1 MQAQSP
7 MAAFHV
13 IFPAL
18 RIHVSQSTINILQ
31 RTDCKFEYEKRGE
44 TYLKVSWVVL
54 GFLTYLKRSH
64 VDIYFKCHTTQTEV
78 TSVCEC
84 LCLSA
89 STPHPQGKGKMMT
102 YWLTGVT
109 GGSYNLPTPPSA

>member
-7 MAAFHV
+7 MAAFHI

-54 GFLTYLKRSH
+54 GFLTYLFTLNAIPHKLRSR
-64 VDIYFKCHTTQTEV
+64 VCV
-78 TSVCEC
+78 SVCVC
-84 LCLSA
+84 LHF
-89 STPHPQGKGKMMT
+89 THRVKEK
-102 YWLTGVT
+102 
-109 GGSYNLPTPPSA
+109 

>member
-7 MAAFHV
+7 MAAFHI

-54 GFLTYLKRSH
+54 GFLTH

-84 LCLSA
+84 FCLSA
-89 STPHPQGKGKMMT
+89 LHPQGKGKMMT